1 MFNLKKN
8 TWVTLFLA
16 FIIVTGCQQKAEEM
30 ENPILTQT
38 SSQKPVN
45 QSIANEAVK
54 KTLERE
60 EVTKAN
66 GVNSKKLLIVAFDVE
81 HFERFNIRKIEKK
94 IQSELKK
101 DFKDVKVKVTYDEKI
116 MQEIE
121 QLQEKIHEG
130 DMSEKKL
137 KKELSRIKKLM
148 NEKT

>member
-16 FIIVTGCQQKAEEM
+16 FMIVTGCQQNAEET

-45 QSIANEAVK
+45 QSIANEAVRR
-54 KTLERE
+54 TLERE

-66 GVNSKKLLIVAFDVE
+66 GVNSDKLLIVAFDVE

-94 IQSELKK
+94 IQSKLKK
-101 DFKDVKVKVTYDEKI
+101 DFTDVKVKVTYDEKI

-121 QLQEKIHEG
+121 QLQVKIHEG